1 MIPSRR
7 GAPAVA
13 ALVSIILITAGW
25 WALALW
31 PLTTAAPEW
40 LARTRYVCFGAPIDG
55 LPDAGGWIL
64 LIGQPL
70 GMVLLLLAVWGPE
83 LRAGMRSLLEHVPGQ
98 ITAGITAAAIILGLG
113 GVVARV
119 RDANAEPFAASDAEA
134 LGNQLTRIQDVPP
147 ALRLVSETGDT
158 IDLEQYHGKAVLVT
172 FAFGN
177 CSTVCP
183 LVVNAALSAR
193 DRVAKTSPE
202 RTPAVLVVTLDPWR
216 DTPSRLP
223 SIAAQWGM
231 TGDAHVLGGEPETV
245 ERTLSTWR
253 IPRVRNERTGDI
265 SHPTMVYVIGP
276 NGRITYVVNGTEEQI
291 IAAVQAL

>member
-1 MIPSRR
+1 MIRGRR
-7 GAPAVA
+7 GTPAVA
-13 ALVSIILITAGW
+13 ALGLIILITAGW

-40 LARTRYVCFGAPIDG
+40 LARTRYVCFGATIEG

-70 GMVLLLLAVWGPE
+70 GMLLLLIAVWPDD
-83 LRAGMRSLLEHVPGQ
+83 LRAGMRALLERVPGQ
-98 ITAGITAAAIILGLG
+98 ITAGVTAAAIIAGLG

-119 RDANAEPFAASDAEA
+119 RDANAEPFAVSESEA
-134 LGNQLTRIQDVPP
+134 LSSQLTRIQDVPP
-147 ALRLVSETGDT
+147 ALHLIGQGGDT
-158 IDLEQYHGKAVLVT
+158 VRLEQYHGRAVLVT

-177 CSTVCP
+177 CATVCP
-183 LVVNAALSAR
+183 LVVHSALVAR
-193 DRVAKTSPE
+193 DRIAKAAPE

-223 SIAAQWGM
+223 SIATQWGM
-231 TGDAHVLGGEPETV
+231 TGDAHVLSGDPDVV
-245 ERTLSTWR
+245 ERTLNAWR

-291 IAAVQAL
+291 VAAVRAL